1 MASGASRQAVEN
13 RKKKAKVAED
23 PRPELFDATRYD
35 FERLELVVTDLV
47 DRHGALLRE
56 NAELQTRIDARD
68 VRTRAL
74 EAEVSDLQKRRDRTH
89 KRLDGLIADLD
100 RLEEK
105 LGDGSTAAGPSSKRA
120 AKRKKTKTP
129 R

>member
-13 RKKKAKVAED
+13 RKKKAKVAEES
-23 PRPELFDATRYD
+23 RPELFDATRYD

-56 NAELQTRIDARD
+56 NAELQSQIDARD

-74 EAEVSDLQKRRDRTH
+74 EAEVGDLQKRRDRTH
-89 KRLDGLIADLD
+89 KRLDGLIAELD

-105 LGDGSTAAGPSSKRA
+105 LGDGSAAAGSGAKPA
-120 AKRKKTKTP
+120 AKRKKTKTS